1 MVFDSV
7 ARYHQELQV
16 EDGVEASQ
24 LPHVVISNMEHD
36 SVDLTARKMAEQG
49 RIGMYAWWFFLLLVG
64 VQFSPQA
71 PPCPFVFVATAYH
84 CCALLH
90 SSTS

>member
-49 RIGMYAWWFFLLLVG
+49 RIGM
-64 VQFSPQA
+64 
-71 PPCPFVFVATAYH
+71 
-84 CCALLH
+84 
-90 SSTS
+90 